1 MRNFYISLSFIF
13 VTFSMVAQTGPAGV
27 GNSSN
32 NILWLNADSLTL
44 NDNDAVST
52 WDDLSGNSND
62 AAQGVG
68 SEQPIFRTASING
81 RPSIEFDGSDY
92 LELGSHI
99 TSSELS
105 FFTIFSS
112 STAGAKTIFTS
123 EKHIFSG
130 RNVDGFA
137 FYNGTRTTID
147 KNWITPSLFSVVSDG
162 VATGNFSMTC
172 DGNYVSNSRTNYNS
186 LARTLIG
193 AWPSSLSNE
202 SSYFTGFIP
211 EIIVY
216 NNELD
221 SASRN
226 ILINYLAT
234 KYSVPAFVDLYS
246 FDATHPHN
254 LAGIGKEASGE
265 NSSARSASAIEI
277 SNASTFDNGDYI
289 MFGHNNAGYT
299 VSNSVPADYVERL
312 SQVWRADVTG
322 TPGTVDIEIF
332 LDVTGVIGS
341 PSNLAV
347 IIETNDGD
355 FTNGNVTTHTAG
367 RSYSVGT
374 NSVTFTGVSLSDGD
388 YFTLGELQSDITAIA
403 NGDWDQTSTWSCTC
417 IPSDADVVLIGN
429 TFDVTLDSDEDIL
442 NLTVD
447 FGGSLTFN
455 GSNTLS
461 VKGDLTVNGTL
472 NSGNGTIVADGTL
485 SQSFDN
491 GSGSNVE
498 LNSITVNNVNG
509 LDVNSGEWSIASN
522 LQVSSGNFDV
532 SGATSFTLV
541 SNASSTSQVLESVN
555 NAFTG
560 NFTVQRFIG
569 TRNANYSNFGI
580 PINGATVA
588 DIDDDLF
595 ISGVGGADG
604 NATVKGGGIFYSI
617 QRFNRSTDAH
627 EPLTALTDNLSRNRG
642 YEVYLASALGSFSG
656 ATVDYTGDLNN
667 GKVRE
672 DVNQGWNL
680 LGNPYHC
687 FVDWDLVSTT
697 GPISSDYYIF
707 DTDAGSYTLY
717 SGAGKANIAPGQ
729 GFWVFQANTGGFKAD
744 FEENDKVAS
753 NSSTFVRKNIGNEYA
768 ALEIVSLNTN
778 LRHRMELHFDI
789 HATEEFDNLD
799 APFLPS
805 PIKEA
810 PAIYSRPENSDMK
823 VVKNSLNANEE
834 THVVP
839 ISIFTGQEGNYSLN
853 ARNLEGINDSY
864 SCVFLKDNKTNESI
878 DLSVEH
884 EYSFQSNVVDDDNRF
899 KLVLSNAYDAC
910 QNLLDQKGSVN
921 QKLDDVFRLRN
932 YYDDWFLDY
941 SLHNEGSQAIINVYN
956 LSGQSIMEPL
966 NLNLNGSG
974 SIPIHQLRNLEGVYM
989 IQVISNDEILNQTV
1003 KL

>member
-1 MRNFYISLSFIF
+1 MKKIFFAFSFLFVAISAS
-13 VTFSMVAQTGPAGV
+13 AQTGPAGV
-27 GNSSN
+27 GTNVN
-32 NILWLNADSLTL
+32 NILWFSADSLSL

-52 WDDLSGNSND
+52 WRDLSGNGND
-62 AAQGVG
+62 ATQGVG
-68 SEQPIFRTASING
+68 GEQPSFQTNEING
-81 RPSIEFDGSDY
+81 RPVVEFDGSDF
-92 LELGSHI
+92 LEMGSHVT
-99 TSSELS
+99 TSAMS
-105 FFTIFSS
+105 FYTVFSS
-112 STAGAKTIFTS
+112 TTGGPKTIFTS
-123 EKHIFSG
+123 EKHIFRG
-130 RNVDGFA
+130 RNINA
-137 FYNGTRTTID
+137 FTYYGTTSTSIA
-147 KNWITPSLFSVVSDG
+147 KNWITPSIFTIHSDASG
-162 VATGNFSMTC
+162 TGNFSLTC
-172 DGNYVSNSRTNYNS
+172 DGNYSNHTRTSFNS
-186 LARTLIG
+186 LTRTLIG
-193 AWPSSLSNE
+193 AWP
-202 SSYFTGFIP
+202 TGATSENAFFSGQIS
-211 EIIVY
+211 EIIAF

-234 KYSVPAFVDLYS
+234 KYNLPAYVDLYS
-246 FDATHPHN
+246 YDGTYPHD
-254 LAGIGKEASGE
+254 LAGIGKESTGE
-265 NSSARSASAIEI
+265 NSAARSGGAIEI
-277 SNASTFDNGDYI
+277 SNAATFDNGDY
-289 MFGHNNAGYT
+289 MFIGHDNAGYGT
-299 VSNSVPADYVERL
+299 NASVPADYVERL
-312 SQVWRADVTG
+312 DQIWRVDVTES
-322 TPGTVDIEIF
+322 PGTVDVEFF
-332 LDVTGVIGS
+332 LDVTGIIGS
-341 PSNLAV
+341 PANLALM
-347 IIETNDGD
+347 IETDDGD
-355 FTNGNVTTHTAG
+355 FSNGNVTTHTTG
-367 RSYSVGT
+367 RSYSVGS
-374 NSVTFTGVSLSDGD
+374 NSISFTGVNLSDGD
-388 YFTLGELQSDITAIA
+388 YFTLGELESDITAVQD
-403 NGDWDQTSTWSCTC
+403 GDWNESATWSCTC

-569 TRNANYSNFGI
+569 ARNANYSNFGI

-823 VVKNSLNANEE
+823 VVKNSLNPNEE

-932 YYDDWFLDY
+932 YYEDWFLDY
-941 SLHNEGSQAIINVYN
+941 SLHDEGSQAIINVYN